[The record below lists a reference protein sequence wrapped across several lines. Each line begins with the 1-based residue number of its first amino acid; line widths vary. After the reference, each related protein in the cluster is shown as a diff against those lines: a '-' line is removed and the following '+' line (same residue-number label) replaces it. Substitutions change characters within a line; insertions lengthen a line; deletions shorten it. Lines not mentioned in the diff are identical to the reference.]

1 MKHNSKWKTCFCAAM
16 IMGVTMLVTPASFAL
31 AENIVETEDSNTDT
45 QGVETWTAKKE
56 WAYKVIDGHLYKRL
70 YNYST
75 GCWETDWI
83 LVQ

>member
-1 MKHNSKWKTCFCAAM
+1 MKHNLKWKTLVCASVM
-16 IMGVTMLVTPASFAL
+16 MGMSMMMTPINSVCAEEPVTSEEGNV
-31 AENIVETEDSNTDT
+31 DSPDA
-45 QGVETWTAKKE
+45 ETWTAKKE

-75 GCWETDWI
+75 GRWETDWI